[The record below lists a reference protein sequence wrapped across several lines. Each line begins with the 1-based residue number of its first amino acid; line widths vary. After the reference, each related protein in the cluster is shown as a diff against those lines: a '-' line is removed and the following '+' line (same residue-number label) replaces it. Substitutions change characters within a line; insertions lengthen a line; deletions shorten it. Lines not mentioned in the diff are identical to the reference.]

1 VADDAQHLSSWRD
14 TPTRQAI
21 VEFAGSAAVA
31 PEERI
36 AVFDNDG
43 TLWCEK
49 PMPIQLDFTL
59 RKFVEMAE
67 SDPTLRERQPWKAA
81 YERDHAWLGGAVVK
95 HYHGDDSDVRV
106 LMAGIGEAFGGMSVE
121 AYADDVVAFI
131 GAAKHPSL
139 SRPYSRCIYQPMVE
153 LLRYLEA
160 SGFETYIASG
170 GDRDFMRAAA
180 MSLYDIPAE
189 RVIGSSYALSYK
201 EDDDGGTVIYKS
213 GIDFFDDGPEKPVR
227 IWSRIGRRPA
237 IAGGNS
243 NGDVPMLSF
252 AGGRDRPALRLLL
265 LHDDAEREF
274 AYSAGA
280 EDSLERARADGWTV
294 VSIKDDWATVFGDG
308 D

>member
-1 VADDAQHLSSWRD
+1 MADEAQHLSSWRD

-21 VEFAGSAAVA
+21 VEFAESAAVA

-121 AYADDVVAFI
+121 AYADDVAAFI

-139 SRPYSRCIYQPMVE
+139 SRPYRRCTYQPMVE

-160 SGFETYIASG
+160 SGFDTYIASG

-294 VSIKDDWATVFGDG
+294 VSIRDDWATVFGDG